1 MILQKKIMHLNN
13 FPNQQ
18 EVLDKSIKSLDQQI
32 HQANVDREK
41 LELTAKR
48 FKKVNILPSTT
59 DYQNKIVVMDNYLQA
74 SYDRIFELEM
84 QFKQGPGKKDYTQEN
99 DAATGNNALRIAKK
113 KTAAM
118 KKLYM
123 DLEGQLRIMGLEE
136 NTMDFALEDEKD
148 KANQDIFGGEGA
160 EK

>member
-1 MILQKKIMHLNN
+1 
-13 FPNQQ
+13 
-18 EVLDKSIKSLDQQI
+18 
-32 HQANVDREK
+32 
-41 LELTAKR
+41 
-48 FKKVNILPSTT
+48 
-59 DYQNKIVVMDNYLQA
+59 
-74 SYDRIFELEM
+74 M

-99 DAATGNNALRIAKK
+99 DAATGNNGLRIAKK

-136 NTMDFALEDEKD
+136 NTMDFALEDAKD
-148 KANQDIFGGEGA
+148 KANQDIFGGEGV